1 MLVALRDTL
10 PVAPIRVDVD
20 NFGTDPVD
28 CCLVM
33 TSLDASASAP
43 ARRSRR
49 PRFQLPTTG
58 NRLGWMV
65 VLVVVGLFLAVQ
77 VGREVYQNW
86 QITQQ
91 AEAARVEI
99 AQMEARNEEL
109 RAELEYLQ
117 SDAYISS
124 EARALTS
131 IGTGDEHLLII
142 PEGAEAPLP
151 PELAPPVPAPKP
163 LLEQWLDLFF
173 GS

>member
-1 MLVALRDTL
+1 
-10 PVAPIRVDVD
+10 
-20 NFGTDPVD
+20 
-28 CCLVM
+28 
-33 TSLDASASAP
+33 
-43 ARRSRR
+43 
-49 PRFQLPTTG
+49 
-58 NRLGWMV
+58 MV

-173 GS
+173 GG